1 MFEYIRRIHNL
12 GSVLGWSQ
20 AFIYL
25 VQKLRCS
32 LFNQNE
38 NYTLIS
44 KNSQYPLICRPKTSD
59 RGIFDQ
65 IFVER
70 EYSCFDDLSNVDLII
85 DCGANV
91 GYSSAYFLTRFPKC
105 IVICIEPDRSN
116 FKILEK
122 NLALHKDRVKLIS
135 TGIWSHSTGLKIS
148 EMSYGGEACAV
159 QVRECKPG
167 EVPEM
172 QATDVGTLLKE
183 SGLNRI
189 SILKM
194 DVEGAEAVV
203 FAKNYESW
211 IPYVDNI
218 AIELHD
224 NTSFGQATD
233 VVLNVMSSYKQ
244 FNMSESGELTIFKAC
259 I

>member
-25 VQKLRCS
+25 VQKLRCL

-105 IVICIEPDRSN
+105 IVICIESDRSN
-116 FKILEK
+116 FKILEE
-122 NLALHKDRVKLIS
+122 NLTPYKDRVKLIS
-135 TGIWSHSTGLKIS
+135 TGIWSHSTGLKIL
-148 EMSYGGEACAV
+148 ETSYGGEACAV

-183 SGLNRI
+183 SGLNKI